1 MKKKSLFIGMAAL
14 IFPSTMMAQYTIYPV
29 PHEQTA
35 GTGKVSF
42 PTKVTVSCDKG
53 IDQSTKNRL
62 TNILS
67 AHGITA
73 TFLDDA
79 SSVAANI
86 YLGVNGTNGRGNAV
100 AAELGLSLD
109 VLSKEGKF
117 DRHIVSLTD
126 GGQGTA
132 RLLVLGENTDATF
145 CGLASLEQMLDN
157 GIADLETVT
166 INDYAD
172 LKERGIIEG
181 FYGKPYS
188 SSVRKDLLRFMMRYK
203 MNCYVYGPKSDP
215 YHSGKWGDPYPTE
228 LTESQKASG
237 FVCQQDLKDFTSVAA
252 DTKVSVVWAIHPG
265 NAIMNS
271 ATVVDDVMKKFGS
284 MYDLGF
290 RQFAIFADDVN
301 VPGDEAT
308 MKKTA
313 DNVGAIQ
320 HAIEDKWN
328 IAGADPADTVKA
340 LRFTP
345 QIYCRAFAGPDSQFN
360 SFFQAMSSLPANV
373 TVYYTGGGVWSV
385 PNNNDLNTLQ
395 AQFGRQAIWWWNYPC
410 NDNGTGPSE
419 IYPLDM
425 KSNFVDMPNVGGG
438 SIASELTASNQ
449 GILCNPMEQGDASKT
464 AIFSA
469 GDYCWNNKGFDNMK
483 SWEAS
488 FKGVLPGN
496 ESAQKAYRFLAPYL
510 SKNDP
515 ESLNTLI
522 SDYKKSGDATVLNAL
537 MDEIVNNCEVMLALE
552 TAGTESEQLLLTDIK
567 PWVVRLRDMAI
578 TTKTFLTCNSM
589 SNVEEAWSTYMGTSK
604 KAAALST
611 DAAYMTKHM
620 SGFGS
625 DGISTSE
632 RLTHA
637 SYRYLT
643 PFVTGYLN
651 AHAVDKFFAKGNSVS
666 VFTNNAANADKASVR
681 GGSSNLYVMSTSAL
695 EMADGEYV
703 GIALA
708 NPSRL
713 TAINVKSSLADTY
726 EALYS
731 LDGKVWNKVEAD
743 GTAPEGYVH
752 YVVLVNKS
760 GEKQTLRFKANV
772 FSIDLATS
780 AEVAGASAPTTS
792 YWQDHNA
799 TYLYDGNYSTFT
811 CLNRE
816 QQVND
821 VYQINLKKAVN
832 IENVRICMGTT
843 NGDNAKK
850 ALVQISEDNSKWMSL
865 NVAGTKSVEYGI
877 DLPQNKVV
885 ATVDGADV
893 IATDFI
899 PTDTSGKFKP
909 TKARYVRFKLT
920 EVPSGNKWLRLN
932 EIEVNG
938 KPANE
943 LTAMQDESGI
953 KIGNATDG
961 DASTSTSVYTL
972 TTASGGE
979 FVYNLLNAA
988 YVKAVTFFCTPE
1000 TVDGLKFAVTNDGTT
1015 WDDLAAESN
1024 NGVVKVSLGEDQR
1037 AAKAIKIVWTGK
1049 TVPAIHEVAETA
1061 VDTDTPPVVDGIE
1074 QVTAGT
1080 TTGAPIMTLAN
1091 GIVTAQSALGLA
1103 KAEAFTADGR
1113 CIFSQSLGGVKQ
1125 AVIPVAAGGQ
1135 QMVIVKVTLVDG
1147 TAETV
1152 KAIIK

>member
-1 MKKKSLFIGMAAL
+1 MAAL

-215 YHSGKWGDPYPTE
+215 YHSGKWGEPYPTE

-265 NAIMNS
+265 NAIMYS

-449 GILCNPMEQGDASKT
+449 GILCNPMEQGDASKNGH
-464 AIFSA
+464 IL
-469 GDYCWNNKGFDNMK
+469 GW
-483 SWEAS
+483 
-488 FKGVLPGN
+488 
-496 ESAQKAYRFLAPYL
+496 R
-510 SKNDP
+510 
-515 ESLNTLI
+515 
-522 SDYKKSGDATVLNAL
+522 
-537 MDEIVNNCEVMLALE
+537 
-552 TAGTESEQLLLTDIK
+552 LLL
-567 PWVVRLRDMAI
+567 
-578 TTKTFLTCNSM
+578 
-589 SNVEEAWSTYMGTSK
+589 
-604 KAAALST
+604 
-611 DAAYMTKHM
+611 
-620 SGFGS
+620 
-625 DGISTSE
+625 
-632 RLTHA
+632 
-637 SYRYLT
+637 
-643 PFVTGYLN
+643 
-651 AHAVDKFFAKGNSVS
+651 
-666 VFTNNAANADKASVR
+666 
-681 GGSSNLYVMSTSAL
+681 
-695 EMADGEYV
+695 
-703 GIALA
+703 
-708 NPSRL
+708 
-713 TAINVKSSLADTY
+713 
-726 EALYS
+726 
-731 LDGKVWNKVEAD
+731 
-743 GTAPEGYVH
+743 
-752 YVVLVNKS
+752 
-760 GEKQTLRFKANV
+760 
-772 FSIDLATS
+772 
-780 AEVAGASAPTTS
+780 
-792 YWQDHNA
+792 
-799 TYLYDGNYSTFT
+799 
-811 CLNRE
+811 E
-816 QQVND
+816 QQ
-821 VYQINLKKAVN
+821 
-832 IENVRICMGTT
+832 
-843 NGDNAKK
+843 
-850 ALVQISEDNSKWMSL
+850 
-865 NVAGTKSVEYGI
+865 
-877 DLPQNKVV
+877 
-885 ATVDGADV
+885 
-893 IATDFI
+893 
-899 PTDTSGKFKP
+899 
-909 TKARYVRFKLT
+909 
-920 EVPSGNKWLRLN
+920 
-932 EIEVNG
+932 
-938 KPANE
+938 
-943 LTAMQDESGI
+943 
-953 KIGNATDG
+953 
-961 DASTSTSVYTL
+961 
-972 TTASGGE
+972 
-979 FVYNLLNAA
+979 
-988 YVKAVTFFCTPE
+988 
-1000 TVDGLKFAVTNDGTT
+1000 GL
-1015 WDDLAAESN
+1015 
-1024 NGVVKVSLGEDQR
+1024 
-1037 AAKAIKIVWTGK
+1037 
-1049 TVPAIHEVAETA
+1049 
-1061 VDTDTPPVVDGIE
+1061 
-1074 QVTAGT
+1074 
-1080 TTGAPIMTLAN
+1080 
-1091 GIVTAQSALGLA
+1091 
-1103 KAEAFTADGR
+1103 
-1113 CIFSQSLGGVKQ
+1113 
-1125 AVIPVAAGGQ
+1125 
-1135 QMVIVKVTLVDG
+1135 
-1147 TAETV
+1147 
-1152 KAIIK
+1152 